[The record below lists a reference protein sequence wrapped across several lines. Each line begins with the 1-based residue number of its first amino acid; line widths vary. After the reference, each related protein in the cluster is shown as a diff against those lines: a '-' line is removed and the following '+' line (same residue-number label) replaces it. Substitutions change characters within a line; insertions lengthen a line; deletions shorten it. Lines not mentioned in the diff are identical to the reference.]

1 MVTESNSRSVSDIK
15 KSMVENK
22 KAKIAAKADTKKKI
36 TAKMVDDTVKAR
48 KQPMGKGPK
57 GGRMPG
63 EPDGGIMNDKAYK
76 AKMAKEKASVKKET
90 KAKAS
95 KKDY

>member
-1 MVTESNSRSVSDIK
+1 MATSTATAPK
-15 KSMVENK
+15 KL
-22 KAKIAAKADTKKKI
+22 
-36 TAKMVDDTVKAR
+36 TAKMVEKAMKDR

-76 AKMAKEKASVKKET
+76 AKMAKT
-90 KAKAS
+90 KRS
-95 KKDY
+95 K

>member
-1 MVTESNSRSVSDIK
+1 MATSTASAPK
-15 KSMVENK
+15 KL
-22 KAKIAAKADTKKKI
+22 TG
-36 TAKMVDDTVKAR
+36 KMVDEAVKAR

-76 AKMAKEKASVKKET
+76 AKMAKPKK
-90 KAKAS
+90 K
-95 KKDY
+95 

>member
-1 MVTESNSRSVSDIK
+1 MATASNSRSVSDIK
-15 KSMVENK
+15 KSMVETK
-22 KAKIAAKADTKKKI
+22 KAKIAARADTKKKI

-76 AKMAKEKASVKKET
+76 AKMAKEKASVRKET

-95 KKDY
+95 KKGY

>member
-1 MVTESNSRSVSDIK
+1 MET
-15 KSMVENK
+15 
-22 KAKIAAKADTKKKI
+22 ATKKL

-76 AKMAKEKASVKKET
+76 AKMAKT
-90 KAKAS
+90 KRS
-95 KKDY
+95 K